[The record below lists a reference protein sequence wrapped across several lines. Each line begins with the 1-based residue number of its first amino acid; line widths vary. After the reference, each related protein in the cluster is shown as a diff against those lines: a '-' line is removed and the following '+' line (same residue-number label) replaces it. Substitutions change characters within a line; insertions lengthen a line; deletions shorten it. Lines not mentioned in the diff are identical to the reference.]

1 MSKVCKNISELKNKS
16 SISSVEKLY
25 GIKFPKEMIEFFLE
39 NNGGTP
45 INKLFTADGKEY
57 ELRCFLSFNEDEY
70 NSIHKAIQ
78 SYQTET
84 KGKIAP
90 VAKDSGDNYFC
101 INIDTGNIYY
111 NDNSDGLYYK
121 LFDKFSDLVK
131 VLN

>member
-1 MSKVCKNISELKNKS
+1 MQ
-16 SISSVEKLY
+16 
-25 GIKFPKEMIEFFLE
+25 
-39 NNGGTP
+39 
-45 INKLFTADGKEY
+45 
-57 ELRCFLSFNEDEY
+57 
-70 NSIHKAIQ
+70 KA
-78 SYQTET
+78 ET

-131 VLN
+131 VLS